1 MPINT
6 EFIDA
11 LASSAPTPGGGG
23 ASAYCGALAAALASM
38 VGNLTVG
45 KKTYAAVEDQVQAA
59 LADLEAARA
68 HLVQLIDD
76 DAQAFLPVFAVY
88 RMPKDTPQQIEER
101 KAAMEAAIDGAC
113 DVPLRIMDAC
123 SDLLDTCEFM
133 AHNGSKMVRS
143 DAGCAAVLAK
153 AAIQSASLS
162 VFVNV
167 ACMDD
172 KAKAARYRDLAN
184 RKVRRSSAKA
194 DAIYSFVVEQV
205 DPADE

>member
-1 MPINT
+1 MKIAVYCSSAEGLAAEYYT
-6 EFIDA
+6 AAEQFGRL
-11 LASSAPTPGGGG
+11 LASHGHSLVYGGYGKGVMAAVAAGVHAGGG
-23 ASAYCGALAAALASM
+23 AVTG
-38 VGNLTVG
+38 VVP
-45 KKTYAAVEDQVQAA
+45 AVFDREGFAFAGCTQVIRTQTM
-59 LADLEAARA
+59 
-68 HLVQLIDD
+68 HQ
-76 DAQAFLPVFAVY
+76 
-88 RMPKDTPQQIEER
+88 R

-153 AAIQSASLS
+153 AAIQSASLN

>member
-1 MPINT
+1 MSVDT
-6 EFIDA
+6 DFLDA

-45 KKTYAAVEDQVQAA
+45 KKTYAAVEDQVMQK
-59 LADLEAARA
+59 LEELEAARA
-68 HLVQLIDD
+68 HLVQLIAD
-76 DAQAFLPVFAVY
+76 DAQAFLPVSAVY
-88 RMPKDTPQQIEER
+88 RMPKDTPEQLEAR

-113 DVPLRIMDAC
+113 DVPLKIMDAC
-123 SDLLDTCEFM
+123 SDLLETCDFM

-153 AAIQSASLS
+153 AAIQSASLN

-167 ACMDD
+167 ASMED
-172 KAKAARYRDLAN
+172 KAKAAKYRDRAN
-184 RKVRRSSAKA
+184 RKVRKSSAHA